1 MNPVERFLRYVRFDT
16 TSDPHAPEEKYPSTE
31 KQLVLLSALKEELT
45 ALGLEATMDAFGYV
59 TATLP
64 ANVEN
69 APTIGFLA
77 HVDTSPAVSGE
88 NVKPRIITYTGGDIL
103 LDEAGVY
110 RISESENPELAHYK
124 NCELIVTDGTTLLGA
139 DDKAGVAEIMSMLA
153 HFAEHPEIPHGTV
166 KVAFTPDE
174 EVGRGTDYFDVEA
187 FGADFAYTVDGG
199 ELGEIEYE
207 NFNAAAGKLEIEGVS
222 VHPGSAKNKMKN
234 AIEIFSAFQEALPKN
249 ETPATTEGYEGFYM
263 ADEVSGS
270 VESLTARYIIRDHDR
285 TTFEKRK
292 AHFLSLAEKINARFG
307 GNYIKATVTDSYFN
321 MQEIISSHMHLI
333 ESAKKVMEEAGVT
346 PHVCPIRGGTD
357 GARLSFMGLPCPN
370 LSTGGLNFHGR
381 QEYIPVKSLWKMT
394 EILIA
399 LAKHYAK

>member
-1 MNPVERFLRYVRFDT
+1 MGKINILPAKVYNRIAAGEVVDRPYSVVKELVENSIDAGATEIEIFIEKGGKQLIRVTDNGSGIEREDLQSAFL
-16 TSDPHAPEEKYPSTE
+16 PHATSKIAKAEDLESILTLGFRGEAVASIASVSKMTVTSKTKDGKCYS
-31 KQLVLLSALKEELT
+31 LSS
-45 ALGLEATMDAFGYV
+45 
-59 TATLP
+59 
-64 ANVEN
+64 N
-69 APTIGFLA
+69 
-77 HVDTSPAVSGE
+77 
-88 NVKPRIITYTGGDIL
+88 
-103 LDEAGVY
+103 
-110 RISESENPELAHYK
+110 
-124 NCELIVTDGTTLLGA
+124 
-139 DDKAGVAEIMSMLA
+139 
-153 HFAEHPEIPHGTV
+153 
-166 KVAFTPDE
+166 
-174 EVGRGTDYFDVEA
+174 
-187 FGADFAYTVDGG
+187 GG

-292 AHFLSLAEKINARFG
+292 AHFLSLAEKINAQFG

-381 QEYIPVKSLWKMT
+381 QEYIPVKSLYKMT